1 MGAPAK
7 NKHLPLG
14 LQIVYEDPTLIV
26 VDKEAGLLTIGT
38 ERESVNTLYY
48 RLTDWVRK
56 GNYKSRNRVF
66 IVHRLDRETSG
77 LLVLA
82 KTPEAKAYLQ
92 DNWDQTTKKYHA
104 VVHGN
109 LSKPEGT
116 FSSYLTEN
124 TAHVVH
130 STRDKTVGKLSHTKY
145 RVLKD
150 FDGHSLIELELL
162 TGRKHQI
169 RVHLA
174 EAGHPILGDTKYGGE
189 KLPGKQIALH
199 ACSLD
204 FIHPHTRQPMHFE
217 APDPRHIQRLLRATL
232 TPPAAPPSQPQRP
245 RHTPKGKRS

>member
-7 NKHLPLG
+7 NKHLPQGVTILH
-14 LQIVYEDPTLIV
+14 EDPTIIV
-26 VDKEAGLLTIGT
+26 VDKVAGLLTIGT
-38 ERESVNTLYY
+38 EKESINTLYY

-82 KTPEAKAYLQ
+82 KTPEAKEYLQ
-92 DNWDQTTKKYHA
+92 ENWDQTTKKYHA
-104 VVHGN
+104 VIHGTM
-109 LSKPEGT
+109 SKTEGT
-116 FSSYLTEN
+116 ISSYLTEN

-130 STRDKTVGKLSHTKY
+130 STRDQVNGKLSHTKY
-145 RVLKD
+145 RVLKE
-150 FDGHSLIELELL
+150 FDGRSLVELELL

-174 EAGHPILGDTKYGGE
+174 DAGHPIVGDTKYGGE
-189 KLPGKQIALH
+189 KLFNKNIALH

-217 APDPRHIQRLLRATL
+217 CKDPRHIQQLLCDVPKNPPS
-232 TPPAAPPSQPQRP
+232 TPPPRP
-245 RHTPKGKRS
+245 RHAPKSKRG